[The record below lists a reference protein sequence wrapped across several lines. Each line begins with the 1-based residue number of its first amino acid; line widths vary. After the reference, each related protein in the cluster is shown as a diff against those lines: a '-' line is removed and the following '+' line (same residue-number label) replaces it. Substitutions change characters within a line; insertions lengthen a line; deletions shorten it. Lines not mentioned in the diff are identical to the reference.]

1 MAPPDPADPLSDLRD
16 RLHATQE
23 AAARLAGDEGRV
35 PPQGWA
41 GAPRTDG
48 GADDDLAQ
56 LVALLGSLRELVPPE
71 LQQQVTDLIRQVL
84 LLVRAILDPGIDR
97 LPPGGGGRSPPR
109 GPAAAGR
116 GAAAS
121 RTWRT
126 SRSRE
131 RRSRGAP
138 ATESARASPP
148 R

>member
-41 GAPRTDG
+41 AAPRTDG

-56 LVALLGSLRELVPPE
+56 LVALLGSLRELVPEE

-84 LLVRAILDPGIDR
+84 LLVRAILDHVIDR
-97 LPPGGGGRSPPR
+97 LEP
-109 GPAAAGR
+109 GR
-116 GAAAS
+116 GDEPEVEDIPIA
-121 RTWRT
+121 
-126 SRSRE
+126 
-131 RRSRGAP
+131 
-138 ATESARASPP
+138 
-148 R
+148 